1 MINYNYLQWCLT
13 NMERGVYSPLSV
25 SQILAK
31 THHLRTKGNLTVKEF
46 NELIHRCEALDKKGD
61 D

>member
-1 MINYNYLQWCLT
+1 MINYNYLSWCLN
-13 NMERGVYSPLSV
+13 NMERGIYSPLSI

-46 NELIHRCEALDKKGD
+46 NELIHRCEAFDKKGD

>member
-1 MINYNYLQWCLT
+1 MINYNCLSWCLN
-13 NMERGVYSPLSV
+13 NMERGVYSPLSI

-46 NELIHRCEALDKKGD
+46 NELILRCETYMKGD